1 MWIIRFKNQCGLRQ
15 DQCRNVETIQI
26 LFGERQVKMMQL

>member
-1 MWIIRFKNQCGLRQ
+1 MDIHVDYTIQKQ